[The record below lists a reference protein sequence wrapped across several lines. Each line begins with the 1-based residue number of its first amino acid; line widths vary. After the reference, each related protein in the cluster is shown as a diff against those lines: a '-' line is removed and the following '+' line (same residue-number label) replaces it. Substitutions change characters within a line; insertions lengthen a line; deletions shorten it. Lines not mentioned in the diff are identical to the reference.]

1 MLVLGL
7 ETATPAC
14 SVALVD
20 DRGLVAESTLV
31 AGPVHSERLMPMVEQ
46 LLEGAGVERR
56 EIGGLAVSRGPGSFT
71 GLRIGIATAKA
82 LAYAWGRPLVGIP
95 TLDALAFNAGPVNA
109 VIYPLLE
116 ARRGE
121 VYTAAYR
128 GGEGVPRR
136 LGDYRLTTVEKLL
149 EELEKGQEG
158 LDRPPEPVM
167 FLGEAAEARLE
178 LLRAA
183 LGTRLLV
190 PPRITA
196 WPRAGSVAELGWR
209 ELRAGRGMDA
219 LPLRPIYLRPSE
231 AEILWQ
237 RKHGKSPGLRS

>member
-31 AGPVHSERLMPMVEQ
+31 VGPVHSERLVPMIEQ

-56 EIGGLAVSRGPGSFT
+56 EVGGLAVSRGPGSFT

-82 LAYAWGRPLVGIP
+82 LAYAWERPLVGIP
-95 TLDALAFNAGPVNA
+95 TLDALAFNVGPVNA

-116 ARRGE
+116 ARRDE

-128 GGEGVPRR
+128 GGEGIPRR
-136 LGDYRLTTVEKLL
+136 LGDYCLTTVEKLL
-149 EELEKGQEG
+149 EELEKGQKG
-158 LDRPPEPVM
+158 LEVSREPVV
-167 FLGEAAEARLE
+167 FVGEAAEACRE
-178 LLRAA
+178 LLRDA
-183 LGTRLLV
+183 LGDRLLV
-190 PPRITA
+190 PPRFTA

-219 LPLRPIYLRPSE
+219 LTLQPIYLRPSE
-231 AEILWQ
+231 AEILWR